1 MAMDPKVAQAWSVV
15 FSAARLAKLSA
26 EEHQT
31 VFHAAQQVEAALAG
45 PQPPSEPPVETKA

>member
-1 MAMDPKVAQAWSVV
+1 MAVDPKVAQAWSVV